1 MVYNAMCQKC
11 LKIYAPPISKLV
23 FGHLARQNE
32 IKLKKTNKYKIRND
46 ICISRARYYKLQM
59 VTTFDPKYMISFI
72 SSICR

>member
-32 IKLKKTNKYKIRND
+32 IKLKKQINIKSEMTFAFRAHGITN
-46 ICISRARYYKLQM
+46 
-59 VTTFDPKYMISFI
+59 
-72 SSICR
+72 CRW